1 MERAAGRVGVHSL
14 LNELRELN
22 LVSRHCKGGREM
34 GAADWISKETDK
46 GVWAGRKAKDT
57 YVIRR

>member
-1 MERAAGRVGVHSL
+1 
-14 LNELRELN
+14 
-22 LVSRHCKGGREM
+22 M